1 MPISIVVAQRTALAA
16 QLLCQALTRQRKHF
30 VVVGGVANP
39 NELLTHVAVHHPDIA
54 VVSSNLE
61 GDPSGGLKVIRELRV
76 AAPTTRPIV
85 LLDCSDPEQV
95 IDAFSGGA
103 KGVVCQSDPVQ
114 VLCKCI
120 RSVHAGQI
128 WANSRELRWIV
139 KSLGDREPAHMV
151 SAKGHSLLT
160 QREEQIVN
168 LVIEGLPNSEIAAK
182 LKVSAHTIKNH
193 LFHVYEKL
201 GISNRA
207 ELGLYAQSSRAS
219 KASS

>member
-16 QLLCQALTRQRKHF
+16 QLLCRALKGQRKHF
-30 VVVGGVANP
+30 VVVGGVDNP
-39 NELLTHVAVHHPDIA
+39 NELLRQVVEQHPDIA

-61 GDPSGGLKVIRELRV
+61 GDPRGGLKVIRELRV
-76 AAPTTRPIV
+76 SAPATRPIV
-85 LLDCSDPEQV
+85 LLDCSDSEQV

-120 RSVHAGQI
+120 RNVHAGQI
-128 WANSRELRWIV
+128 WANSRELQWIV
-139 KSLGDREPAHMV
+139 KTLGDREPAHV
-151 SAKGHSLLT
+151 ISAKGLPLLT

-168 LVIEGLPNSEIAAK
+168 MVGEGLANHEIAEK
-182 LKVSAHTIKNH
+182 LGVSAHTVKNH

-201 GISNRA
+201 GVSNRV
-207 ELGLYAQSSRAS
+207 ELGLYAQSSRDR